1 LLSRIA
7 RNRPVYF
14 VEEPVF
20 DDVVPGASL
29 DITENGGVVVVTPVL
44 PSRSD
49 QVDGFGPA
57 NNPVIRSVLAN
68 LLSGD
73 PFRSGAAIWYYT
85 PMALGALP
93 GMVRADIVVF
103 DAMDELANFHGAP
116 KDLRD
121 REALLLRT
129 ADLVFAGGP
138 SLYEQRK
145 PYNPMTFDFPS
156 GVDAEHFR
164 PHNRACP
171 ADLAS
176 VEGPVVGFYG
186 VLDERIDFE
195 LLDSL
200 ATMRADWTIALIGPV
215 VKIDERSLP
224 QRDNLRYFGMRTYA
238 ELPAYLEHFDAA
250 ILPFAINDA
259 TRFISPTKTLE
270 YLAGRKPVVST
281 PIRDVMHLY
290 GGVVDI
296 ASTAADFVDAIERA
310 WKQPETERSDWSR
323 RVDDVLTLHAWDS
336 IASRMEALIETAL
349 DAKQPTQWSASTQ
362 AAGRVRARSHSV
374 AHMAEAGE

>member
-1 LLSRIA
+1 
-7 RNRPVYF
+7 VYF
-14 VEEPVF
+14 VEEPIF
-20 DDVVPGASL
+20 DDGVPGASL

-44 PSRSD
+44 PSRRD

-73 PFRSGAAIWYYT
+73 PFRSGAAVWYYT

-93 GMVRADIVVF
+93 GMVRAEIVVF
-103 DAMDELANFHGAP
+103 DAMDELASFHGAP
-116 KDLRD
+116 HDLRD
-121 REALLLRT
+121 REAALLRT

-176 VEGPVVGFYG
+176 VDGPIIGFYG
-186 VLDERIDFE
+186 VLDERIDFH

-200 ATMRADWTIALIGPV
+200 ATIRADWTIALIGPV
-215 VKIDERSLP
+215 VKIDERCLP
-224 QRDNLRYFGMRTYA
+224 QRDNIRYFGMRTYA

-296 ASTAADFVDAIERA
+296 ASNAADFVDAVERSWDQSDA
-310 WKQPETERSDWSR
+310 ERSDWSR
-323 RVDDVLTLHAWDS
+323 RVDDLLTLHAWDS
-336 IASRMEALIETAL
+336 IVSRMEALIERAL
-349 DAKQPTQWSASTQ
+349 EWKQPAPMVTPTNVD
-362 AAGRVRARSHSV
+362 GRVRARSLSV
-374 AHMAEAGE
+374 GQMAEAGE